1 MPVSKNPVS
10 AVRPPDPSAGR
21 EEVDAAL
28 VFDRGAT
35 RSLELADRHLA
46 AAMAQFKICAGQGW
60 STIDI
65 RMAQRA
71 VDRATE
77 AQSFAAAYQVRCRLA
92 LSKLLD
98 RVADGADSSTWL
110 HILPSAPS
118 ASDSALQPDSSTMS
132 STLVLASVASSPS
145 TTSAI
150 PAAVAAGSVTAL
162 VSDADV
168 AAQVWADGFLAAQ
181 IVEDAVA
188 AAARMVARAVEEAGT
203 ARRLADALAAG
214 RVAATA
220 AKTATDVQRRAD
232 YLAAAAST
240 RGAAALVRLR
250 TSAGA
255 DSPRV
260 TRLARQLSDAAAAR
274 AQEAALA
281 ASIVARGVAD
291 AAATVSARCAADSAA
306 TRLEASRTAAAVS
319 EVAQLAARAVADA
332 AVRTQVV
339 AHGSTAHPAMSSTEE
354 TSHGECVTGSIGH

>member
-1 MPVSKNPVS
+1 MSVSANPVS
-10 AVRPPDPSAGR
+10 AVRPVDPSAGR

-46 AAMAQFKICAGQGW
+46 AATAQAKICAGQGW
-60 STIDI
+60 STIDV

-71 VDRATE
+71 FDRATE
-77 AQSFAAAYQVRCRLA
+77 AQSFAASYQARCRLA

-98 RVADGADSSTWL
+98 RVADGADSSTSL
-110 HILPSAPS
+110 HILPSAQS
-118 ASDSALQPDSSTMS
+118 ASDSAPQPDSSTMS
-132 STLVLASVASSPS
+132 STLVLASVATSPS
-145 TTSAI
+145 TTSVAR
-150 PAAVAAGSVTAL
+150 ALVAAGSVTAL

-168 AAQVWADGFLAAQ
+168 AAQVWADAVLAAQ
-181 IVEDAVA
+181 LVEGAVA
-188 AAARMVARAVEEAGT
+188 AAARMVASAVEEAGT

-240 RGAAALVRLR
+240 RGAAAIVRLR

-260 TRLARQLSDAAAAR
+260 TRLARQLSDAASAR
-274 AQEAALA
+274 ARETALA
-281 ASIVARGVAD
+281 ASIVARAVAA
-291 AAATVSARCAADSAA
+291 AAATVSARCAADAAA
-306 TRLEASRTAAAVS
+306 TRLEASRTAARVG
-319 EVAQLAARAVADA
+319 EVAQFAARAIVDA
-332 AVRTQVV
+332 AVCTQLV
-339 AHGSTAHPAMSSTEE
+339 AHGSTARPAMSSTEE
-354 TSHGECVTGSIGH
+354 STHGECVTTTS